1 MFLSSGNIWERTK
14 WREQIKVPGVQ
25 EGEMILWQQQAWCVQ
40 GEKEEDARDESI
52 ENAEGQ
58 ALEVLQDL

>member
-25 EGEMILWQQQAWCVQ
+25 EGGTILWQQAWCVQ
-40 GEKEEDARDESI
+40 GAREEDARDESI
-52 ENAEGQ
+52 EDAEGQ
-58 ALEVLQDL
+58 DLEVLQVL